1 MPWNQPGSPG
11 GNPWGG
17 KGNRQGPPD
26 LDEIVRNVQRRL
38 SELFGRARSGGNGEG
53 GGSGGSGGGMGG
65 MGALLLVGVVLLGWL
80 FSGFYI
86 VEQGTAGVVL
96 RFGRYVETTDPGLRW
111 HWPWPIE
118 QRILVNLQKVNAVE
132 IGYRT
137 TERNRAAAPVAREA
151 LMLTRDENIIDIQLA
166 VQFDVKDP
174 RKLLFNVSENM
185 DGVVRSATES
195 AVREVV
201 GNSDMD
207 FALTEGRADVA
218 NRTRQLLQSVLDR
231 YDTGINVIAVEM
243 QNAQPPAEVKPAF
256 DDAVKARED
265 QERVKNEAQAYSND
279 IIPRARGNA
288 ARAVQEAE
296 GHKAA
301 VVARSQGEA
310 SRFKQVLDE
319 YKKAPEVTR
328 QRMYIETMERVY
340 SNSTKIVIDQHG
352 GSNLLY
358 VPLDKILQGRGDS
371 VPPVSDPSQAE
382 TTRAVEPRAGDR
394 GRERSRTERGA
405 P

>member
-1 MPWNQPGSPG
+1 
-11 GNPWGG
+11 
-17 KGNRQGPPD
+17 
-26 LDEIVRNVQRRL
+26 
-38 SELFGRARSGGNGEG
+38 
-53 GGSGGSGGGMGG
+53 MGAI
-65 MGALLLVGVVLLGWL
+65 GALLLLGIVFLGWL

-86 VEQGTAGVVL
+86 VEQGSAGVVL
-96 RFGRYVETTDPGLRW
+96 RFGRYAETTESGLRW

-118 QRILVNLQKVNAVE
+118 QRMLVNLQKVNSVE

-137 TERNRAAAPVAREA
+137 NERSRQAAPVAREA

-166 VQFDVKDP
+166 VQYDVKDP

-218 NRTRQLLQSVLDR
+218 NRTRQLLQAVLDR

-288 ARAVQEAE
+288 ARAIQEAE
-296 GHKAA
+296 AHKAA
-301 VVARSQGEA
+301 VVARAEGEA

-328 QRMYIETMERVY
+328 ERMYLETLEQVY
-340 SNSTKIVIDQHG
+340 GNATKVVIDQQH

-358 VPLDKILQGRGDS
+358 VPLDKILQGRGDPIAP
-371 VPPVSDPSQAE
+371 VPDPSQAE
-382 TTRAVEPRAGDR
+382 TARAVEPRAGDR
-394 GRERSRTERGA
+394 GRERSRTDRGA